1 MINISEDYQEAIRN
15 ATLFND
21 VYMNVFF
28 KDQPKLVQFILC
40 LILEKPDLTPDPVSK
55 ETRMDITAT
64 DGAGKLYDIEFQT
77 VLEKDLIERQR
88 YYHSQIDH
96 DMLKKGNEYAKLP
109 ETYVLFICRGDAAGN
124 KKPID
129 QFENKNKDGIPLN
142 DGRHTI
148 FINADHEGD
157 WRLKDL
163 MEDFKCPD
171 PKQMRHN
178 EIKERTT
185 YLKEKEEGLMILTPE
200 MEKFRNNAV
209 KEGIKEGIRTIIC
222 NSLKKGKSP
231 EAISDIIDVPVDEI
245 RKIEQEMNT
254 KPE

>member
-28 KDQPKLVQFILC
+28 KDQPKLVQFILR

-96 DMLKKGNEYAKLP
+96 DMLKKGDEYAKLP

-129 QFENKNKDGIPLN
+129 QFENKNEDGIRSSSMP
-142 DGRHTI
+142 I
-148 FINADHEGD
+148 
-157 WRLKDL
+157 
-163 MEDFKCPD
+163 M
-171 PKQMRHN
+171 M
-178 EIKERTT
+178 
-185 YLKEKEEGLMILTPE
+185 
-200 MEKFRNNAV
+200 
-209 KEGIKEGIRTIIC
+209 
-222 NSLKKGKSP
+222 
-231 EAISDIIDVPVDEI
+231 AIGV
-245 RKIEQEMNT
+245 
-254 KPE
+254 